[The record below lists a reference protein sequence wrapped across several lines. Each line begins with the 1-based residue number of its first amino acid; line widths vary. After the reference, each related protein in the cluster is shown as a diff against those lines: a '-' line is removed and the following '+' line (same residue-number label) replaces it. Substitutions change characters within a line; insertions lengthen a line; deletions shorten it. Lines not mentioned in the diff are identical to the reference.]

1 MLKKMPTIKLHEAAM
16 DTDDYHKLM
25 AKIDIFMLPY
35 TLENYHSQT
44 SGVFSETR
52 GLGKVSVVTKGTW
65 MAGEIKNHGGG
76 ILCTPEDSKS
86 LADAIIE
93 CIRAYPQLSAEAEL
107 AGKKWCEFHNC
118 ENYIAELIADISFN
132 V

>member
-1 MLKKMPTIKLHEAAM
+1 M

-65 MAGEIKNHGGG
+65 MAREIKNHGGG

-93 CIRAYPQLSAEAEL
+93 CVEAYPQLSAEAEL
-107 AGKKWCEFHNC
+107 AGKKWCKFHNC
-118 ENYIAELIADISFN
+118 KNYITELLADISFN
-132 V
+132 S